1 MRIMDWSSD
10 LCSSDLDYIVGPKLN
25 VGISASRD
33 VTSSAAIDSSYQ
45 ISRILGVYANYRLGT
60 RTSIQVGA
68 SDAKRRFRGQFDNP
82 LYPTLPERGT
92 EKTRQY
98 HASATYSPTERWKV
112 DRKRVVSGKRVSV
125 CVDLGGRRIIKKKK
139 TNT

>member
-82 LYPTLPERGT
+82 LYPTLPRSEERRVGEECVST
-92 EKTRQY
+92 CR
-98 HASATYSPTERWKV
+98 SRWSPYQ
-112 DRKRVVSGKRVSV
+112 
-125 CVDLGGRRIIKKKK
+125 
-139 TNT
+139 